1 MVVAWVIVNFKAPS
15 VTIVANGNAG
25 RRSISSALAE
35 FIIIRPCPVPGHYRD
50 CGQNPSARRSGR
62 HQGENGKTDSW
73 GYGARD
79 RRVFA
84 VAFVLRTARFATAG

>member
-1 MVVAWVIVNFKAPS
+1 MVVAWVIVNFKAPV
-15 VTIVANGNAG
+15 VTMVANGNAG

-35 FIIIRPCPVPGHYRD
+35 IIILRPCPFQVR
-50 CGQNPSARRSGR
+50 C
-62 HQGENGKTDSW
+62 W

-84 VAFVLRTARFATAG
+84 VAFVLRTARFALRARVVFAFGAMSGLAIFV